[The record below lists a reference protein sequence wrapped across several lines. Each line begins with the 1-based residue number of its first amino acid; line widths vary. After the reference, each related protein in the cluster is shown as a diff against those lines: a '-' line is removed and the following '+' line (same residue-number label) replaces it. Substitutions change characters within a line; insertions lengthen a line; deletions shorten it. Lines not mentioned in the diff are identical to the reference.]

1 MTPSC
6 VVLIPV
12 KSFSL
17 AKGRLRQHLG
27 EEAATALARSLAT
40 AVVRA
45 AHPRSV
51 VVVTNDHDVS
61 EWAVSLGARVVLQ
74 HAEGLNA
81 GVHEAYQSVSSGTD
95 HVIIAHGDLADPQG
109 LGSFAIDDGITL
121 FSDHHG
127 TGTNVLALP
136 SGLDFA
142 FHYGPDSL
150 RRHVAEAERLQLK
163 FSVVSDSPWAFD
175 IDEVED
181 LR

>member
-6 VVLIPV
+6 VVIIPV

-40 AVVRA
+40 AVVTA

-81 GVHEAYQSVSSGTD
+81 GVHEAYQTVSSGTD
-95 HVIIAHGDLADPQG
+95 
-109 LGSFAIDDGITL
+109 AIDDGITL

-136 SGLDFA
+136 SGLDFV